1 LTVLQNKNIKLILNY
16 VAGPALLAILFY
28 AVSHQ
33 LKQQPGWKSSLIQIK
48 AAFTGNGQ
56 WKLYAMF
63 ALMWV
68 NWGLEAAKWKISILP
83 VQRISF
89 IRAFQAILAGSCI
102 ASFTPNRM
110 GEYFGRMLYLDK
122 GKKIQSVSPAIV
134 CSMAQILVTL
144 IAGLTGLLLF
154 RRFIPPHPAGWLT
167 SPSISLFILV
177 TGISALLLA
186 TIYFRFDPLVGLIN
200 RLLKKYVKTIS
211 LPEHFGNPVL
221 FKILLFSFVRYGVFL
236 LQYLLLFSLFELG
249 ISGTDVF
256 MGVSVMFVVMAVI
269 PSFTLLTDLGLR
281 WEAGIQI
288 FRVFTLNTAGILAVS
303 LGIWLINLIIP
314 ALIGSLLILRIK
326 LFGSR

>member
-1 LTVLQNKNIKLILNY
+1 MVQLNKNIKLILNY

-28 AVSHQ
+28 TVSHQ
-33 LKQQPGWKSSLIQIK
+33 LKQQPGWRNSLIQIK
-48 AAFTGNGQ
+48 TAFTGNQQ

-68 NWGLEAAKWKISILP
+68 NWGLEAAKWQISILP

-89 IRAFQAILAGSCI
+89 IRAFQAILAGACI

-110 GEYFGRMLYLDK
+110 GEYLGRMLYLDE

-134 CSMAQILVTL
+134 CSIAQILITL
-144 IAGLTGLLLF
+144 FAGLTGLLLF
-154 RRFIPPHPAGWLT
+154 ILFVPPHPVRWLT
-167 SPSISLFILV
+167 SPYIGIFILL
-177 TGISALLLA
+177 TGLSALLLT

-200 RLLKKYVKTIS
+200 RLLKKYVKTVS
-211 LPEHFGNPVL
+211 LPEHFSDPVL
-221 FKILLFSFVRYGVFL
+221 FKILLFSLIRYGVFL
-236 LQYLLLFSLFELG
+236 LQYLLLFSLFELD
-249 ISGTDVF
+249 ISGIEVF
-256 MGVSVMFVVMAVI
+256 MGVSVMFVVMAII